1 MIIGVTTIICS
12 IIYLI
17 LISIFYYSK
26 KRMNN
31 IENRLYSLLVSVNF
45 ACLLFELFCC
55 YSVARLDNTGL
66 INLLINKSFLVFI
79 AIWLTI
85 FSVYIFMITH
95 DNDRKMSKIIQNNLS
110 KFIYSYVIA
119 MIITIILLFILPIN
133 FYYDGTYVYSY
144 GVAANVLYFYCTLCI
159 IISLICAFAN
169 IKYTSMKKL
178 LPVFSFVV
186 CIAIVLLIRY
196 INPGLL
202 LITAVETLITVLM
215 YFTIENPDLKMIEE
229 LNQAKDAADKA
240 NHAKSDFLS
249 SMSHEIRTPLN
260 AIVGFSNGL
269 LETDLTDSARDDVK
283 NIIMASD
290 NLLEL
295 VNGILDIS
303 KIEANKLEIIDTTYS
318 FEKMFNELVLLT
330 KARMGEKALDFRYHY
345 DESIPKYLYGDGTR
359 VKQVILNLL
368 TNSVKYTKEGYID
381 FKIDSVIQNDVV
393 RLIINVEDSGIGIK
407 KENIDKLFTKFE
419 RLGVEKNTTTEGTG
433 LGLAITKR
441 LVEMMGGQVMV
452 HSVFGKGSKF
462 TISLDQRIAH
472 ESEIKKLE
480 NDKTVMTEEK
490 FDVSGKKIL
499 VVDDNTLN
507 LKVAERLLKVYNV
520 SVSTF
525 NNGTD
530 CINDISSGGLYDLIL
545 LDDMMP
551 KMSGTETMK
560 KLREI
565 NGFNMPVVVLTA
577 NAIAG
582 MREKYL
588 EEGFDDYLSKPI
600 EKNELNRVIKKYL
613 KK

>member
-1 MIIGVTTIICS
+1 MPNLYLPGVAS
-12 IIYLI
+12 IL
-17 LISIFYYSK
+17 
-26 KRMNN
+26 
-31 IENRLYSLLVSVNF
+31 SLLVITIFFSKKSIDLFENKIYKVMMFSVFIENILMTTIF
-45 ACLLFELFCC
+45 ACVYMFYDESLVVFLNKLDYCVLVTWSSSLLL
-55 YSVARLDNTGL
+55 YALVT
-66 INLLINKSFLVFI
+66 INKEHSDKHLKKWLVLISVIDII
-79 AIWLTI
+79 A
-85 FSVYIFMITH
+85 
-95 DNDRKMSKIIQNNLS
+95 
-110 KFIYSYVIA
+110 
-119 MIITIILLFILPIN
+119 FILI
-133 FYYDGTYVYSY
+133 FCLHIDV
-144 GVAANVLYFYCTLCI
+144 VLLDAIRQTTFG
-159 IISLICAFAN
+159 SSVICAFVFCALYIISSFIYVLLN
-169 IKYTSMKKL
+169 MKYVTKKQIPIFAIVILCL
-178 LPVFSFVV
+178 LIATIYYFNRYFV
-186 CIAIVLLIRY
+186 CISIGLAFVNLI
-196 INPGLL
+196 
-202 LITAVETLITVLM
+202 M
-215 YFTIENPDLKMIEE
+215 YFTIENPDLKLIEA

-269 LETDLTDSARDDVK
+269 LETDLSDSARDDVK

-381 FKIDSVIQNDVV
+381 FKINSVIQNDVV

-462 TISLDQRIAH
+462 TISLDQRIAN
-472 ESEIKKLE
+472 ESEVKKLE
-480 NDKTVMTEEK
+480 SDKTIMTEEK

-560 KLREI
+560 KLKEI